1 MRGKRGDATSDA
13 LPAVGRHRLSK
24 EEEAWIARQL
34 VKAPSLA
41 EPTRRRIEQ
50 LLALPPDRGAD
61 VRNEPRA
68 S

>member
-1 MRGKRGDATSDA
+1 MRGKRGNARSTA
-13 LPAVGRHRLSK
+13 VPAVGRHRLSD

-34 VKAPSLA
+34 VKAPALS

-50 LLALPPDRGAD
+50 LLALPPDGVD
-61 VRNEPRA
+61 VVRVEVRA